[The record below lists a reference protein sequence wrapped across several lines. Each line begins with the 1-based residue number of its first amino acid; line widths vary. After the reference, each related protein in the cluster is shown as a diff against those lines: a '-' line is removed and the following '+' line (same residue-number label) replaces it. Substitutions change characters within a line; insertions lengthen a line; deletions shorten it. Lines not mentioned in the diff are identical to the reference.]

1 MGRPSCGEKVKL
13 LVQFYMI
20 SPDCHAVRLGFGR
33 HGGSW
38 PKEFTDFDAENEGK
52 GERVLV
58 GGHAALGF
66 DVRENVARD
75 FEVRK
80 PDLQLRYERVLSPLT
95 LEAEFRHFA
104 PDEIC
109 VAIHTQFLLS

>member
-1 MGRPSCGEKVKL
+1 MCRPSRGEKVKL

-38 PKEFTDFDAENEGK
+38 PKEFADFDAENEGK
-52 GERVLV
+52 GEGVFV
-58 GGHAALGF
+58 GRNATPRF
-66 DVRENVARD
+66 DVREDVARN

-80 PDLQLRYERVLSPLT
+80 PNL
-95 LEAEFRHFA
+95 
-104 PDEIC
+104 
-109 VAIHTQFLLS
+109 